1 VASMVGDKA
10 EAFAEEASALGW
22 KVKVV
27 RNNGKATVEASLDD
41 KQISVSWR
49 GNACLNEV
57 YFESDGHTRKLRNAG
72 AARRKLAEESGEP
85 PRATSEPGAD
95 LPAKPTKAKPKKTAK
110 AKPEPFRSTPKPP
123 TLPLPFDPEEASDEE
138 ILEAVRGKK
147 ITWHNRISRG
157 YDSAR
162 VMARPNQKQL
172 KIQINQRNERCLTWC
187 AVEDNVS
194 LGEDYR
200 GPFRSVRI
208 SAITSV
214 TK

>member
-1 VASMVGDKA
+1 MISMVSDKA

-22 KVKVV
+22 KVEIT
-27 RNNGKATVEASLDD
+27 RNKDKATVKAILDD
-41 KQISVSWR
+41 KQISISWR

-57 YFESDGHTRKLRNAG
+57 YFESDGHSRKLRNAG
-72 AARRKLAEESGEP
+72 AARRKLAEEAGEP
-85 PRATSEPGAD
+85 PRASSESGAD
-95 LPAKPTKAKPKKTAK
+95 LPAKPTKAKPKKTSK
-110 AKPEPFRSTPKPP
+110 AKPEPFKSKPKPR
-123 TLPLPFDPEEASDEE
+123 TSLPFDPETATDEE
-138 ILEAVRGKK
+138 ILEAVPGKK
-147 ITWHNRISRG
+147 ITWYNRISRG

-172 KIQINQRNERCLTWC
+172 KIQVNQRNERCLTWC
-187 AVEDNVS
+187 AVEDNVP